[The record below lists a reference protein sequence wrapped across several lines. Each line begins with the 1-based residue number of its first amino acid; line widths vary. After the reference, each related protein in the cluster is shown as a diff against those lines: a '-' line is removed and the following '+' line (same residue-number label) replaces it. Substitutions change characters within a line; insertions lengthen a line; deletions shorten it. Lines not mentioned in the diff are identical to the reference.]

1 MTEASVVEDLE
12 EWRLDEDV
20 ALSFD
25 RTIDRR
31 RVHRSAVSEV
41 FITDVRALGDGRV
54 ALAAQL
60 PAYHAY
66 YNDHEP
72 TMPVD
77 PLLIMEICRQAGSA
91 TAHELGV
98 DANVV
103 AIPEDWHLHVA
114 EPAGWP
120 SDEPV
125 TDLRIA
131 GEFPFTRVRRGRPR
145 AGICKQRVFAGGR
158 QVATLQAKGRFL
170 DHAEQDMLRTAL
182 RGTPPPWT
190 SDMVYRPDPGLVQP
204 HVVGRR
210 DPLNVVLAD
219 LAHDAGEMSARVAL
233 PLANRALFDHPYD
246 HVTMSVLT
254 EAARQLIL
262 SAVNAPGHALRG
274 RHLTGLAGRFAR
286 FVELDAP
293 VTVRAA
299 LPASE
304 TGACEIPVAIEQGG
318 ERVAEIGV
326 TLTRGVEES

>member
-1 MTEASVVEDLE
+1 MTEVSVVEE
-12 EWRLDEDV
+12 PKEWRLDEDV

-66 YNDHEP
+66 YNDHGS
-72 TMPVD
+72 TMTVD

-98 DANVV
+98 EANVV
-103 AIPEDWHLHVA
+103 AIPEDWHLHIA
-114 EPAGWP
+114 EPAAWP
-120 SDEPV
+120 GDEPV
-125 TDLRIA
+125 IDLRIA

-170 DHAEQDMLRTAL
+170 DHAEQEMLRTAQ
-182 RGTPPPWT
+182 RDTPPPWT
-190 SDMVYRPDPGLVQP
+190 SDMVYRPDPGLAQP
-204 HVVGRR
+204 HIVGRR

-219 LAHDAGEMSARVAL
+219 LVHDAGGMSARVAL

-254 EAARQLIL
+254 EAARQLIV
-262 SAVNAPGHALRG
+262 SVVDAAGHAMRG
-274 RHLTGLAGRFAR
+274 WHLTRLAGRFSQ

-304 TGACEIPVAIEQGG
+304 TGECEIPVAIEQGG
-318 ERVAEIGV
+318 EQVAEIGV